1 MKEIANGIDKTIVNG
16 TVTDPMG
23 KDILLQGIGAFGPSY
38 YQLQGWSKEE
48 SGEWQADET
57 VLGKTEV
64 TENGQIIKR
73 KQKHSKVKHGICVMD
88 GRLLIL

>member
-1 MKEIANGIDKTIVNG
+1 MKEIANGMDKTIVNG

-64 TENGQIIKR
+64 TENGQIIKLNHLTLG
-73 KQKHSKVKHGICVMD
+73 KNEKS
-88 GRLLIL
+88 LLRIKYD